1 MLDVL
6 RHRTFRR
13 LFTAQIVALIG
24 TGLLTV
30 ALGLLAYDLAGSDAG
45 AVLGTALAIKMLAYV
60 GVAPIIS
67 ALTHRVPRKVLL
79 VSADVIRALIALA
92 LPFVD
97 QTWQIYVL
105 IFLLQS
111 ASATF
116 TPAFQSVIPSVL
128 VEEED
133 YTRAL
138 SLSRLAYDLESLLS
152 PILAAALL
160 TLISYH
166 SLFLGTVV
174 GFTVSGL
181 LVVGTTLP
189 KLAPAGPAVPLVQ
202 RITLGARVMVG
213 SPVLRGLLALNLVV
227 ASATGLVVVNTVV
240 YVRDLLGG
248 TNTGVALALGFYGGG
263 SMLVALCVPRIL
275 ASISTR
281 RLMLTGSAVVALG
294 LAAASSMLLIAPTPP
309 ISWVMLTTIWIALGA
324 GTSMINTPSARLL
337 RDGSTPEN
345 RGTVFTAQFSLSHAG
360 FLLTYPLAG
369 WGRSGGQSVHRRGRI
384 DRARYTRS
392 SLRITGLARECRP
405 DSRGGRNGKVSTP
418 MSDAAVPAVT
428 DVRTEASLV
437 HPIAPDQSRLD
448 AATGTFRMLADPTRL
463 HILWLLTQGEADVT
477 ALTEACDASRTAV
490 SQHLAKLRFTGLVD
504 TPQRRTAGDLP
515 NPRRTPRP
523 LGRRRPQPRRPP
535 GHGRTRTRIGHNP
548 AAARSRRSHGE

>member
-97 QTWQIYVL
+97 QTWQILRPDFSV
-105 IFLLQS
+105 
-111 ASATF
+111 ASRHRRRSLRPF
-116 TPAFQSVIPSVL
+116 KSVIPSVL

-181 LVVGTTLP
+181 LVVGTTL
-189 KLAPAGPAVPLVQ
+189 AEAGSGGSGGAAGPANHARCPRDGGQ
-202 RITLGARVMVG
+202 SCSSRTARVE
-213 SPVLRGLLALNLVV
+213 
-227 ASATGLVVVNTVV
+227 
-240 YVRDLLGG
+240 LGG
-248 TNTGVALALGFYGGG
+248 RP
-263 SMLVALCVPRIL
+263 PRPGWSW
-275 ASISTR
+275 SIPWST
-281 RLMLTGSAVVALG
+281 SAI
-294 LAAASSMLLIAPTPP
+294 SSAAPTPV
-309 ISWVMLTTIWIALGA
+309 SHSHSV
-324 GTSMINTPSARLL
+324 
-337 RDGSTPEN
+337 STVAV
-345 RGTVFTAQFSLSHAG
+345 RC
-360 FLLTYPLAG
+360 
-369 WGRSGGQSVHRRGRI
+369 
-384 DRARYTRS
+384 
-392 SLRITGLARECRP
+392 SLRCAYHEFSPRYLP
-405 DSRGGRNGKVSTP
+405 
-418 MSDAAVPAVT
+418 
-428 DVRTEASLV
+428 
-437 HPIAPDQSRLD
+437 
-448 AATGTFRMLADPTRL
+448 
-463 HILWLLTQGEADVT
+463 
-477 ALTEACDASRTAV
+477 
-490 SQHLAKLRFTGLVD
+490 
-504 TPQRRTAGDLP
+504 GD
-515 NPRRTPRP
+515 
-523 LGRRRPQPRRPP
+523 
-535 GHGRTRTRIGHNP
+535 
-548 AAARSRRSHGE
+548 

>member
-189 KLAPAGPAVPLVQ
+189 KLAPAG
-202 RITLGARVMVG
+202 
-213 SPVLRGLLALNLVV
+213 
-227 ASATGLVVVNTVV
+227 
-240 YVRDLLGG
+240 
-248 TNTGVALALGFYGGG
+248 
-263 SMLVALCVPRIL
+263 
-275 ASISTR
+275 R
-281 RLMLTGSAVVALG
+281 RCRW
-294 LAAASSMLLIAPTPP
+294 SSE
-309 ISWVMLTTIWIALGA
+309 S
-324 GTSMINTPSARLL
+324 
-337 RDGSTPEN
+337 
-345 RGTVFTAQFSLSHAG
+345 
-360 FLLTYPLAG
+360 
-369 WGRSGGQSVHRRGRI
+369 RS
-384 DRARYTRS
+384 
-392 SLRITGLARECRP
+392 
-405 DSRGGRNGKVSTP
+405 
-418 MSDAAVPAVT
+418 VPA
-428 DVRTEASLV
+428 
-437 HPIAPDQSRLD
+437 
-448 AATGTFRMLADPTRL
+448 
-463 HILWLLTQGEADVT
+463 
-477 ALTEACDASRTAV
+477 
-490 SQHLAKLRFTGLVD
+490 
-504 TPQRRTAGDLP
+504 
-515 NPRRTPRP
+515 
-523 LGRRRPQPRRPP
+523 
-535 GHGRTRTRIGHNP
+535 
-548 AAARSRRSHGE
+548 

>member
-1 MLDVL
+1 M
-6 RHRTFRR
+6 
-13 LFTAQIVALIG
+13 
-24 TGLLTV
+24 
-30 ALGLLAYDLAGSDAG
+30 
-45 AVLGTALAIKMLAYV
+45 
-60 GVAPIIS
+60 
-67 ALTHRVPRKVLL
+67 
-79 VSADVIRALIALA
+79 
-92 LPFVD
+92 
-97 QTWQIYVL
+97 
-105 IFLLQS
+105 
-111 ASATF
+111 
-116 TPAFQSVIPSVL
+116 IPSVL

-248 TNTGVALALGFYGGG
+248 NQHRCRTRTRFLRWPVRC
-263 SMLVALCVPRIL
+263 LVALCVPRIL

-324 GTSMINTPSARLL
+324 GTSMINTPRR
-337 RDGSTPEN
+337 RDCFATDRPRRTG
-345 RGTVFTAQFSLSHAG
+345 GTVFTAQFSLSHAG

-369 WGRSGGQSVHRRGRI
+369 WVGAEANQFT
-384 DRARYTRS
+384 RAAVALTVLATLRS
-392 SLRITGLARECRP
+392 SLRITG
-405 DSRGGRNGKVSTP
+405 
-418 MSDAAVPAVT
+418 
-428 DVRTEASLV
+428 
-437 HPIAPDQSRLD
+437 
-448 AATGTFRMLADPTRL
+448 
-463 HILWLLTQGEADVT
+463 
-477 ALTEACDASRTAV
+477 
-490 SQHLAKLRFTGLVD
+490 
-504 TPQRRTAGDLP
+504 
-515 NPRRTPRP
+515 
-523 LGRRRPQPRRPP
+523 P
-535 GHGRTRTRIGHNP
+535 GP
-548 AAARSRRSHGE
+548 